1 MLYIFLYNIDNW
13 SDLLPQATDMD
24 WEAPPRPAQ
33 LTETRLIGAILD
45 GRFPVKSNLP
55 AERELS
61 AQLGVTRPTLREALQ
76 RMARDGWIEIRHGR
90 PTRVRD
96 YWLEGNL
103 GVLGAI
109 ARHRNH
115 IPPDFV
121 PHLLVVRQSLAPA
134 YTRTAVERQPM
145 RVAEL
150 LQDYPDLDDSPQTFT
165 IADWELHHNLTI
177 TSGNPVF
184 TLILNG
190 FSDLYQSMGLQYFT
204 LPEARAHSRDFYR
217 DLLAA
222 AQAEDPDTAESVT
235 RRVMTDSLDLWQIAA
250 SGQREGNP

>member
-1 MLYIFLYNIDNW
+1 
-13 SDLLPQATDMD
+13 MD
-24 WEAPPRPAQ
+24 WEAPPRPAE
-33 LTETRLIGAILD
+33 LTETRLIEAILD

-61 AQLGVTRPTLREALQ
+61 TQLGVTRPTLREALQ

-103 GVLGAI
+103 GVLGSI

-121 PHLLVVRQSLAPA
+121 PNLLVVRQSLAPA
-134 YTRTAVERQPM
+134 YTRIAVERQPV

-177 TSGNPVF
+177 TSGNPIF

-190 FSDLYQSMGLQYFT
+190 FGDLYQSMGPKYFT

-222 AQAEDPDTAESVT
+222 ARAEDPDTAESVT
-235 RRVMTDSLDLWQIAA
+235 RRVMADSLDLWQIAA
-250 SGQREGNP
+250 SGQREDNP

>member
-1 MLYIFLYNIDNW
+1 
-13 SDLLPQATDMD
+13 MD
-24 WEAPPRPAQ
+24 WEAPPRPAE
-33 LTETRLIGAILD
+33 LTETRLIEAILD

-61 AQLGVTRPTLREALQ
+61 TQLGVTRPTLREALQ

-115 IPPDFV
+115 LPPDIV
-121 PHLLVVRQSLAPA
+121 PNLLVVRQSLAPA
-134 YTRTAVERQPM
+134 YTRIAVERQPV

-177 TSGNPVF
+177 TSGNPIF

-190 FSDLYQSMGLQYFT
+190 FSDLYRSMGSKYFT

-222 AQAEDPDTAESVT
+222 ARAEDPDTAESVT
-235 RRVMTDSLDLWQIAA
+235 RRVMADSLDLWQIAA
-250 SGQREGNP
+250 SGQREDNP

>member
-1 MLYIFLYNIDNW
+1 
-13 SDLLPQATDMD
+13 MD
-24 WEAPPRPAQ
+24 WEAPPRPAE
-33 LTETRLIGAILD
+33 LTETRLIEAILD

-61 AQLGVTRPTLREALQ
+61 TQLGVTRPTLREALQ

-115 IPPDFV
+115 LPPDIV
-121 PHLLVVRQSLAPA
+121 PNLLVVRQSLAPA
-134 YTRTAVERQPM
+134 YTRIAVERQPV

-177 TSGNPVF
+177 TSGNPIF

-190 FSDLYQSMGLQYFT
+190 FGDLYQSMGPKYFT

-222 AQAEDPDTAESVT
+222 ARAEDPATAECVT
-235 RRVMTDSLDLWQIAA
+235 RRVMADSLDLWQIAA
-250 SGQREGNP
+250 SGQREDNP

>member
-1 MLYIFLYNIDNW
+1 ME
-13 SDLLPQATDMD
+13 
-24 WEAPPRPAQ
+24 WEAPPRPAE
-33 LTETRLIGAILD
+33 LTETRLVEAILD
-45 GRFPVKSNLP
+45 GRFPAKSNLP

-61 AQLGVTRPTLREALQ
+61 TQLGVTRPTLREALQ

-103 GVLGAI
+103 GVLGTI
-109 ARHRNH
+109 ARHQDH

-150 LQDYPDLDDSPQTFT
+150 LQNYPDLDDTSQTFT

-190 FSDLYQSMGLQYFT
+190 FSDLYQNMGLKYFA

-235 RRVMTDSLDLWQIAA
+235 HRIMADSLDLWRIAA
-250 SGQREGNP
+250 SGHREGNP

>member
-1 MLYIFLYNIDNW
+1 
-13 SDLLPQATDMD
+13 MD
-24 WEAPPRPAQ
+24 WEAPPRPAE
-33 LTETRLIGAILD
+33 LTETRLIEAILD

-61 AQLGVTRPTLREALQ
+61 TQLGVTRPTLREALQ

-103 GVLGAI
+103 GVLGSI
-109 ARHRNH
+109 ARHQNH

-121 PHLLVVRQSLAPA
+121 PNLLVVRRSLAPA
-134 YTRTAVERQPM
+134 YTRIAVERQPM

-150 LQDYPDLDDSPQTFT
+150 LQNYPDLDDSPQTFT

-190 FSDLYQSMGLQYFT
+190 FSDLYQSMWSKYFT
-204 LPEARAHSRDFYR
+204 LPEARAHSRDFYH

-222 AQAEDPDTAESVT
+222 ARAEDPDTAESVT
-235 RRVMTDSLDLWQIAA
+235 RRVMADSLDLWQIAA
-250 SGQREGNP
+250 SCQREDNP

>member
-1 MLYIFLYNIDNW
+1 
-13 SDLLPQATDMD
+13 
-24 WEAPPRPAQ
+24 
-33 LTETRLIGAILD
+33 
-45 GRFPVKSNLP
+45 
-55 AERELS
+55 
-61 AQLGVTRPTLREALQ
+61 
-76 RMARDGWIEIRHGR
+76 
-90 PTRVRD
+90 
-96 YWLEGNL
+96 
-103 GVLGAI
+103 
-109 ARHRNH
+109 
-115 IPPDFV
+115 V

-217 DLLAA
+217 DLLTA

-250 SGQREGNP
+250 SGRREINP